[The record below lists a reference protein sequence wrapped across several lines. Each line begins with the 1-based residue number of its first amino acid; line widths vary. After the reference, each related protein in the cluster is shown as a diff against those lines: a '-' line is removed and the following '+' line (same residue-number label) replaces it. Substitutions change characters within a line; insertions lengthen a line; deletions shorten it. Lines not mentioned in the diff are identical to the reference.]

1 MKHSDIFI
9 TQNKVIVGIRWAK
22 NEQFKKELLTFPF
35 ARLPTS
41 VLCPAKAILK
51 VKQLINWKPDDHLFQ
66 LPGGGSLTYAKFQSM
81 FRDKLKK
88 IGFSEELYK
97 DYSSHSFCRGGTT
110 FSFLCGVPTKIIKL
124 LGHWRS
130 DVFLTYID
138 LPLET
143 RTAACELIK
152 LRLLALE

>member
-22 NEQFKKELLTFPF
+22 NEQFKKELLTFSL

-41 VLCPAKAILK
+41 VLCPTKAISK

-81 FRDKLKK
+81 FRDKLKRSVLVK
-88 IGFSEELYK
+88 NCTRITRATVSAEEEP
-97 DYSSHSFCRGGTT
+97 HSV
-110 FSFLCGVPTKIIKL
+110 SFVECQPK
-124 LGHWRS
+124 
-130 DVFLTYID
+130 
-138 LPLET
+138 
-143 RTAACELIK
+143 
-152 LRLLALE
+152 